1 MANYWRDVTTNFIKG
16 FTFSRFTQISQGT
29 KSKKIST
36 CWLKNSKIHIT
47 KGLILLGITTKLTTE
62 FTNYQE
68 VHQGTKRSTKGPRSP
83 PGTFLFWLVVRV
95 TMRFTTRVN
104 MRVTMMVTME
114 KSCDCWG
121 HRREVIWLTIPST
134 PAMIEWP
141 TWNNFW

>member
-83 PGTFLFWLVVRV
+83 PRTSLFWLVVRV
-95 TMRFTTRVN
+95 TMSIIMRITIRFT
-104 MRVTMMVTME
+104 MKVTTMVTMRFTMK
-114 KSCDCWG
+114 KSCD
-121 HRREVIWLTIPST
+121 R
-134 PAMIEWP
+134 
-141 TWNNFW
+141 